1 MKKAPNSALRSNR
14 KRYSSP
20 SSTWSSLELETSLL
34 TTSNWQ
40 PGGEFSFNGEEEN
53 ALGSQIFVDDSFEA

>member
-34 TTSNWQ
+34 SISGWEE
-40 PGGEFSFNGEEEN
+40 GGHFSLNGEDGKT
-53 ALGSQIFVDDSFEA
+53 LGSQIFVDDSYEA